1 MSDGAFGA
9 AFGTVITFA
18 VVIVGGGLMY
28 GCPQYGVYEQRL
40 SGEAELAKAEYSKR
54 VQVNDAQG
62 KLDAAKLLAQ
72 VEIAR
77 AEGVAKANTIIG
89 DSLKDNEAYLKY
101 LWITD
106 VAGGPAK
113 PTVIYV
119 PTEANIPILEAGQGR
134 PK

>member
-1 MSDGAFGA
+1 MSDAGFGA
-9 AFGTVITFA
+9 GFGSILTLG
-18 VVIVGGGLMY
+18 VVIIGGGLMY
-28 GCPQYGVYEQRL
+28 GCPQYQVYEQRL

-77 AEGVAKANTIIG
+77 AEGVAKANSIIG
-89 DSLKDNEAYLKY
+89 DSLKGNEDYLKY

-106 VAGGPAK
+106 VAGGPSK

-119 PTEANIPILEAGQGR
+119 PTEANIPILEAGRGR
-134 PK
+134 K